1 SDLTRRAA
9 VAGTVPFAQHAS
21 SAGNAAPIT
30 RSFPTAR
37 TGMHSLESQLA
48 KQLASHDWQS
58 VTSLVAV
65 SGGADSVALLR
76 GLVALRS
83 QGAARLVVVHFHH
96 GLRDEADADAAFVQ
110 ELAAAHEL
118 TCEVGYAAPGA
129 LAGEG
134 DSLEAAARDARYR
147 FFLSVASAAGARYL
161 F

>member
-1 SDLTRRAA
+1 
-9 VAGTVPFAQHAS
+9 
-21 SAGNAAPIT
+21 
-30 RSFPTAR
+30 
-37 TGMHSLESQLA
+37 
-48 KQLASHDWQS
+48 
-58 VTSLVAV
+58 
-65 SGGADSVALLR
+65 LLR

-110 ELAAAHEL
+110 ELAAAHDL

-161 F
+161 FTAHTADDQAETILHRIVRGTGIAGLAGI